1 MANYITEAFKKFDML
16 EDLEEFDINASS
28 LEDMK
33 SFIDVNGEDDFTDDR
48 DIFDLEA
55 QAEEDLKQSY
65 LGKAVLKC
73 NVCQSLIF
81 EDPNE
86 LTENEEGII
95 NIDTECPYCLSY
107 EGYKIIGKI
116 EPYSTEE
123 PKIETEVEAEV
134 EPTDDVEPIEESV
147 DKTGTDRLMGSK
159 EISGDKRGNG
169 VVAITGDDEK
179 ILGHKLD
186 KSLHEELEDEE
197 VIEESQDADVVEKD
211 LLDESAG
218 DNLWDKI
225 SKAVGIEKDLT
236 EEVEDTVE
244 EEEPLQESVE
254 SVTVETDTDTID
266 VIPQED
272 GGVDVSVKPDEDIVA
287 DLDGYDNEVV
297 KDASEEDFEP
307 TKIDEDGEPLEDA
320 GEDFE
325 VDDFDEDSFDEL
337 GESYLKKCYENVN
350 SFKTVGVSQKN
361 NSLMVEGVIGF
372 SNGNKKSTTF
382 TFNPV
387 SLKGKRLKLEG
398 FNKQLAAGNKPFKM
412 NCLYDKGRIIAESF
426 NYNYTGKNSL
436 NESMKVSGTV
446 KKNKK
451 K

>member
-16 EDLEEFDINASS
+16 EDLEEFDINAGS

-33 SFIDVNGEDDFTDDR
+33 SFIDVNGEDDFTNDK

-86 LTENEEGII
+86 LTENEDGII

-116 EPYSTEE
+116 EPYNTEE
-123 PKIETEVEAEV
+123 PKIEPEVEV
-134 EPTDDVEPIEESV
+134 EVEPIEESV

-169 VVAITGDDEK
+169 VIAITGDDEK
-179 ILGHKLD
+179 LLGHKLD

-197 VIEESQDADVVEKD
+197 VIEESQDANAVEKD

-225 SKAVGIEKDLT
+225 AKAVGIEKDLT
-236 EEVEDTVE
+236 EEVEDGVE
-244 EEEPLQESVE
+244 DEESLQESVE
-254 SVTVETDTDTID
+254 SIKVETDSDVID
-266 VIPQED
+266 VTPHED
-272 GGVDVSVKPDEDIVA
+272 GQVDVSVKSDDSKLAE
-287 DLDGYDNEVV
+287 LDGYDNEMVAP
-297 KDASEEDFEP
+297 ASEEDFEP
-307 TKIDEDGEPLEDA
+307 TKIDADGEPLEDSD
-320 GEDFE
+320 EDFE
-325 VDDFDEDSFDEL
+325 VDDFDEDSFNEL

-361 NSLMVEGVIGF
+361 ESLMVEGVIGF

-398 FNKQLAAGNKPFKM
+398 FNKQLASGNKPFKV
-412 NCLYDKGRIIAESF
+412 NCIYDKGRIIAESL

>member
-1 MANYITEAFKKFDML
+1 MI
-16 EDLEEFDINASS
+16 
-28 LEDMK
+28 
-33 SFIDVNGEDDFTDDR
+33 
-48 DIFDLEA
+48 IF
-55 QAEEDLKQSY
+55 
-65 LGKAVLKC
+65 G
-73 NVCQSLIF
+73 
-81 EDPNE
+81 
-86 LTENEEGII
+86 
-95 NIDTECPYCLSY
+95 
-107 EGYKIIGKI
+107 
-116 EPYSTEE
+116 
-123 PKIETEVEAEV
+123 
-134 EPTDDVEPIEESV
+134 
-147 DKTGTDRLMGSK
+147 
-159 EISGDKRGNG
+159 
-169 VVAITGDDEK
+169 
-179 ILGHKLD
+179 
-186 KSLHEELEDEE
+186 
-197 VIEESQDADVVEKD
+197 
-211 LLDESAG
+211 
-218 DNLWDKI
+218 
-225 SKAVGIEKDLT
+225 
-236 EEVEDTVE
+236 
-244 EEEPLQESVE
+244 
-254 SVTVETDTDTID
+254 TDTDTID

-272 GGVDVSVKPDEDIVA
+272 GGVDVSVKSDEDIVA

-325 VDDFDEDSFDEL
+325 VDDFDEDSFNEL

-350 SFKTVGVSQKN
+350 SFKTIGVSQKN

-382 TFNPV
+382 TFNPA

>member
-28 LEDMK
+28 LDDMK
-33 SFIDVNGEDDFTDDR
+33 SFIDVNGEDDFTNDR

-86 LTENEEGII
+86 LTENEDGII

-116 EPYSTEE
+116 EPYNTEE
-123 PKIETEVEAEV
+123 PKIEPEVDTEVEAG
-134 EPTDDVEPIEESV
+134 VEPIEESV

-179 ILGHKLD
+179 LLGHKLD

-225 SKAVGIEKDLT
+225 SKAVGVEKDLT
-236 EEVEDTVE
+236 EEVEDNLE
-244 EEEPLQESVE
+244 DEEPLQESVE
-254 SVTVETDTDTID
+254 SIKVETDSDVID
-266 VIPQED
+266 VTPHED
-272 GGVDVSVKPDEDIVA
+272 GQVDVSVKSDDSMVA
-287 DLDGYDNEVV
+287 DLDGYDNEMVAP
-297 KDASEEDFEP
+297 ASEEDFKP
-307 TKIDEDGEPLEDA
+307 TKIDEEGEPLEDTY
-320 GEDFE
+320 EDFDVE
-325 VDDFDEDSFDEL
+325 DFDEDSFDEL

-350 SFKTVGVSQKN
+350 SFKTIGVSQKN

-398 FNKQLAAGNKPFKM
+398 FNKQLAAGNKPFKV
-412 NCLYDKGRIIAESF
+412 NCLYDKGRIIAESL

-446 KKNKK
+446 KKSKK